1 MTLPILT
8 ALPGERRG
16 YVDGPDGQIHYRSF
30 GEGAPVVLV
39 HQAPWASI
47 QFRHV
52 LPMIAD
58 AGYRAIA
65 LDLPAH
71 GMSDP
76 PARPVIDAYAA
87 AIGALIERLELGPSV
102 VIGHRGGGLAAG
114 HLAAERPE
122 LLAGLVLDNAPYLTA
137 AEREARIGRF
147 ADNQEIAPDGSHI
160 TDRWA
165 WVRRVGDPDWS
176 DETVHISVLTYF
188 ANGPWKEQGHS
199 VIPLH
204 DFARDVP
211 CIACPTM
218 IVASRTD
225 PLFESGGRLRVA
237 RPDWRY
243 AELPGGPGMVLDRAT
258 EWLVP
263 IQEFLDD
270 IPREGGH
277 KNRFTCAL
285 FDIHI

>member
-16 YVDGPDGQIHYRSF
+16 YVDGPDGQLHYRSF
-30 GEGAPVVLV
+30 GEGPPVVLV

-52 LPMIAD
+52 LPLLAA

-76 PARPVIDAYAA
+76 PARPGIDTYAA
-87 AIGALIERLELGPSV
+87 AVGALIERLELGPAV

-114 HLAAERPE
+114 HLAAERPD
-122 LLAGLVLDNAPYLTA
+122 LVAGLVLDNAPFYDA
-137 AEREARIGRF
+137 AEREARVGRF
-147 ADNQEIAPDGSHI
+147 PDNQEIAPDGSHL

-165 WVRRVGDPDWS
+165 WARRVGDPDWS

-188 ANGPWKEQGHS
+188 AHGPWKEHGHS

-211 CIACPTM
+211 RIACPTL

-225 PLFESGGRLRVA
+225 PLFAFGARLHAA
-237 RPDWRY
+237 RPGWSY
-243 AELPGGPGMVLDRAT
+243 AELPGGPGMALDRPA
-258 EWLVP
+258 EWMVP
-263 IQEFLDD
+263 IRAFLA
-270 IPREGGH
+270 G
-277 KNRFTCAL
+277 L
-285 FDIHI
+285 FPGRPDRN

>member
-16 YVDGPDGQIHYRSF
+16 YVDGPDGQLHYRSF

-47 QFRHV
+47 QFRRV
-52 LPMIAD
+52 LPMIAQ

-76 PARPVIDAYAA
+76 PARPGIDVYAA
-87 AIGALIERLELGPSV
+87 AIGALIEQLQIGPSV

-114 HLAAERPE
+114 HLAATRPA
-122 LLAGLVLDNAPYLTA
+122 LVAGLVLDNAPLLSA
-137 AEREARIGRF
+137 AEREARVGRF
-147 ADNQEIAPDGSHI
+147 ADNQEIAPDGSHL
-160 TDRWA
+160 TDRWG

-176 DETVHISVLTYF
+176 DETVQIAVVTYF
-188 ANGPWKEQGHS
+188 AHGPWKEHGHS

-204 DFARDVP
+204 DFERDVP
-211 CIACPTM
+211 RITCPTM

-225 PLFESGGRLRVA
+225 PLFESGARLHVA

-243 AELPGGPGMVLDRAT
+243 AELPGGPGMVLDRPT
-258 EWLVP
+258 EWIVP
-263 IQEFLDD
+263 VREFLAAS
-270 IPREGGH
+270 PREAAR
-277 KNRFTCAL
+277 KKRFTRA
-285 FDIHI
+285 